1 VDTFF
6 SSIEIALFQVIQR
19 GLLPQNEKKEKLVLE
34 AEEWSTLVWMAE
46 KQGVLPVLYTE
57 LCEKQNIQE
66 SLKRKVE
73 VAAQRTVQQQYRL
86 LFLGKY
92 LTQLLAEHQIPT
104 VLMKGVAM
112 GAYYPVPELRR
123 SGDVDLLLLHIND
136 VEKAKTILKQEGY
149 TEDPEQHALHHVG
162 FSTPEGIEIEL
173 HTMLAEPFD
182 NEKTNTC
189 LKEALDEVTK
199 SVEIADVMGV
209 ELPVLPN
216 SFFAFEILLHML
228 QHFLREGFGLK
239 LLCDWVLL
247 WQKEWSEQEQEKYLN
262 LLERAGI
269 RGFSDT
275 VTLTCVRY
283 LGLSESLISWMNIKD
298 NYPVPEFMREI
309 LDAEEFG
316 KSNKK
321 RMVVMR
327 GTGLFD
333 YVREFHHQMRLN
345 FPRAGKCF
353 LLWPVLWVITL
364 IRFLRNNR
372 KLRKTSTASIL
383 REAKR
388 RSKLM
393 KDIALFK

>member
-1 VDTFF
+1 
-6 SSIEIALFQVIQR
+6 
-19 GLLPQNEKKEKLVLE
+19 
-34 AEEWSTLVWMAE
+34 M
-46 KQGVLPVLYTE
+46 
-57 LCEKQNIQE
+57 
-66 SLKRKVE
+66 
-73 VAAQRTVQQQYRL
+73 
-86 LFLGKY
+86 
-92 LTQLLAEHQIPT
+92 
-104 VLMKGVAM
+104 
-112 GAYYPVPELRR
+112 
-123 SGDVDLLLLHIND
+123 
-136 VEKAKTILKQEGY
+136 
-149 TEDPEQHALHHVG
+149 HHVG

-189 LKEALDEVTK
+189 LKEALEEVTK
-199 SVEIADVMGV
+199 SVKIADVMGV

-216 SFFAFEILLHML
+216 AFFAFEILLHML